1 MAKYNGRPAG
11 QLRSQPAP
19 VSASRREFIGKTLA
33 VTGAGLGAGLAA
45 NLIPSALVGQSAY
58 AAEPATDWGWP
69 QSNKKIS
76 EKSVEWLKSK
86 GWWPLQI
93 AWNPLWSE
101 GNVLLYVMQQQ
112 KMMEKRGVEVQY
124 TPFLAASLM
133 NEVYMPGRVQVAQA
147 GSLGLLQVIDR
158 KVPTLAVACYPAQR
172 QAFLSPPDSPLK
184 NGLIDLKGQ
193 RVLGRPGVVG
203 ITIGSTT
210 HLALLIAV
218 KVLGLEENKDF
229 IMKNMAPADIIPM
242 PKGVDVVGM
251 WEPNVIL
258 MTEFL
263 KNAKIIDLINN
274 YEFFNGYSYMR
285 GELEEGAPDVVQAYV
300 DAFVEAQLYTRL
312 KSAEVMAGFA
322 ADPSQR
328 GRDPKLIER
337 DATIHLLN
345 PKPTRN
351 YVFEDTG
358 GLWIPLEL
366 YQSGIM
372 SDAGVLRRHYTE
384 ADFKSVMR
392 PKYMADTFNRLGWAI
407 PKRPPFLPAN
417 WPGKIG
423 HPPYPPYGIMEMGKQ
438 PFPEPG
444 DLVRDWRFGGVTYKA

>member
-1 MAKYNGRPAG
+1 MAKDKNG
-11 QLRSQPAP
+11 LRGQPAP
-19 VSASRREFIGKTLA
+19 GNSTAPASASRREFVARTLV
-33 VTGAGLGAGLAA
+33 VTGAAGLM
-45 NLIPSALVGQSAY
+45 PSAFTSQSAY
-58 AAEPATDWGWP
+58 GADAATDWGWP
-69 QSNKKIS
+69 QPTRKIS
-76 EKSVEWLKSK
+76 EKSVEFLKAK

-172 QAFLSPPDSPLK
+172 QAFLAPLDSPLK
-184 NGLIDLKGQ
+184 NGLADLKGGKA
-193 RVLGRPGVVG
+193 LGRPGVVG

-210 HLALLIAV
+210 HLALLIAA
-218 KVLGLEENKDF
+218 KVLGLEENKDY
-229 IMKNMAPADIIPM
+229 IMKNMAPADIITM
-242 PKGVDVVGM
+242 PKGIDVVGM

-263 KNAKIIDLINN
+263 KNAKIVDLINN

-366 YQSGIM
+366 FQSAIM
-372 SDAGVLRRHYTE
+372 SDAGVLRRRYTE
-384 ADFKSVMR
+384 ADFKAVLR

-423 HPPYPPYGIMEMGKQ
+423 QPPYPPYGVMEMGKQ
-438 PFPEPG
+438 PFPEAG
-444 DLVRDWRFGGVTYKA
+444 DLTRDWKFGGVNYKA